1 MFVYIR
7 ARFSFLLI
15 SGNLTAQSTGSHRG
29 IGGVNQIP
37 ETLLQALLLIPAPP
51 PVRPGELARRL
62 YPLRGNSLFS
72 CFLFVSFFFW
82 ICSALFLWSLVWP
95 SLVRERVSVFVR
107 SLNPA
112 NCFCRFVC
120 VHRKNYKMI
129 VWRKPI
135 RTQDLFHVIRIYH
148 SEARMLTLM
157 SCSR

>member
-37 ETLLQALLLIPAPP
+37 ETFLQAVLLFPAPL
-51 PVRPGELARRL
+51 PVRPRRTCSQAT
-62 YPLRGNSLFS
+62 SLTWKQLV
-72 CFLFVSFFFW
+72 FLFFVCLFFL
-82 ICSALFLWSLVWP
+82 ICSALFLWTLDLP
-95 SLVRERVSVFVR
+95 LLVRERVSVFFR
-107 SLNPA
+107 SLNQT
-112 NCFCRFVC
+112 NCFCLFVC

-135 RTQDLFHVIRIYH
+135 GTQDLLHVIRIYR
-148 SEARMLTLM
+148 SEARTLRLT

>member
-37 ETLLQALLLIPAPP
+37 ETLLQAVLLFPAPL
-51 PVRPGELARRL
+51 PVRPGELAHRL
-62 YPLRGNSLFS
+62 YPLHGNSLFS
-72 CFLFVSFFFW
+72 CFLFVCLFFL
-82 ICSALFLWSLVWP
+82 ICSALFLWTLDLP
-95 SLVRERVSVFVR
+95 LLVRERVSVFFR
-107 SLNPA
+107 SLNQA
-112 NCFCRFVC
+112 NCFCLFVC

-135 RTQDLFHVIRIYH
+135 RTQDLLHVIRIYR
-148 SEARMLTLM
+148 SEARTLRLT